1 MFRRSVPLVLLLL
14 TLPSFALAAKD
25 QTPRAAAKPAG
36 FQAQFVADLDDLESK
51 IVSLANA
58 TPADK
63 FAWRFSKDVRSI
75 SEVYMHIAGANYF
88 LSTFLGVEAPRTEG
102 DIEKTVTKKAEVIA
116 ELRKSFVHLRNAA
129 NGATDLETSVMMFG
143 KQTNYQG
150 VLVTM
155 LNHLHEHLGQAIAY
169 ARFNSIVPPWS
180 VKD

>member
-1 MFRRSVPLVLLLL
+1 MFRRSVPLLILLFA
-14 TLPSFALAAKD
+14 LPSFAATVKD
-25 QTPRAAAKPAG
+25 QTPRAAAKPTG
-36 FQAQFVADLDDLESK
+36 FRAQFLTDLDDLESK
-51 IVSLANA
+51 IVSLASA

-88 LSTFLGVEAPRTEG
+88 LSTFLGVEAPPTNG
-102 DIEKTVTKKAEVIA
+102 DIEKNVTKKAEVIA

-129 NGATDLETSVMMFG
+129 NNAGDLETSVMMFG

-155 LNHLHEHLGQAIAY
+155 LNHLHEHLGQSIAY
-169 ARFNSIVPPWS
+169 ARFNAIVPPWS
-180 VKD
+180 VND